1 MKKLFAPSLIL
12 VATAISVLS
21 CKKSNDPSSSNTS
34 SNGQDGQAMASFRQ
48 NHGPQ
53 AETFTVDASAGG
65 VITSSKGIKYTIPA
79 GVFVTSAG
87 ASVTGNVTVSVKEIN
102 TPADMLLAD
111 RPTLTRDGRM
121 LVSYGEILVTAVQN
135 NAALLLKKDSSV
147 KVQIPAKLN
156 GQQEIPLWNGDS
168 SNSVSLS
175 GYDYLNTAVTVSI
188 QSPVRRGIVWD
199 QISAGYAFFNSTNG
213 SLDFK
218 LDSLAKWRNCDAIQS
233 TSGTKITVL
242 GYFNSHYNAETAQD
256 YTGDQPT
263 MLYFKPTGQ
272 NTLIKFYDIILNATG
287 SYQGF
292 ISYQASI
299 PVGMQGTFL
308 AMSTQN
314 GKFYADMK
322 DVTIAAPSGSN
333 NYTTLS
339 FDPQEVSETAMVNL
353 ILQLNSK

>member
-12 VATAISVLS
+12 LATVFCVSS
-21 CKKSNDPSSSNTS
+21 CKKNNDASPSGNTT
-34 SNGQDGQAMASFRQ
+34 GGKDGQTMASFKQ
-48 NHGPQ
+48 SHGPKS
-53 AETFTVDASAGG
+53 ESFTVDASAGA

-79 GVFVTSAG
+79 GAFATSSG
-87 ASVTGNVTVSVKEIN
+87 AAVTGSVTVSVKEIN
-102 TPADMLLAD
+102 TPADMLLSD

-121 LVSYGEILVTAVQN
+121 LVSYGEIFVTAAQN
-135 NAALLLKKDSSV
+135 NNNLVLKRDSGV
-147 KVQIPAKLN
+147 KVQIPAKPN
-156 GQQEIPLWNGDS
+156 GQEIPLWDGDS
-168 SNSVSLS
+168 SSSVSLS

-199 QISAGYAFFNSTNG
+199 QISAGYAFFNGSNG

-218 LDSLAKWRNCDAIQS
+218 LDSLAQWRNCDAILS
-233 TSGTKITVL
+233 NSGTKTTLL

-256 YTGDQPT
+256 YSGEQPT
-263 MLYFKPTGQ
+263 MLFFKPHNQ
-272 NTLIKFYDIILNATG
+272 NTLIKLYDIILNATG
-287 SYQGF
+287 AYQGF
-292 ISYQASI
+292 ISYQASM

-308 AMSTQN
+308 AMSTIN

-353 ILQLNSK
+353 ILQLNTK